1 MLKDLKTSD
10 WIAAGLRGLSAGATI
25 YFGQGLGGDGDKP
38 KDTPTPGTQDA
49 NSPIGDMD
57 FLPDNAMPITQMAG
71 ITEPDFGATVM
82 QNIAGGPNAL
92 AQVNTPMNMARM
104 AFDPTAP
111 LFDITPELDVDAIIP
126 EAPAPVALPVQEFVP
141 PNAYQVGD
149 TIP

>member
-1 MLKDLKTSD
+1 MLDNLKTSD

-25 YFGQGLGGDGDKP
+25 YFGQALGGGGGDTP
-38 KDTPTPGTQDA
+38 NTPTPGTQTA
-49 NSPIGDMD
+49 SSPIGDMD
-57 FLPDNAMPITQMAG
+57 FLPDNAMPITQAAG
-71 ITEPDFGATVM
+71 ITSPDFGETVF
-82 QNIAGGPNAL
+82 QNLSAGVNQL
-92 AQVNTPMNMARM
+92 AQVNTPMNMSRM

-126 EAPAPVALPVQEFVP
+126 EAPQPMALPVDEVVP